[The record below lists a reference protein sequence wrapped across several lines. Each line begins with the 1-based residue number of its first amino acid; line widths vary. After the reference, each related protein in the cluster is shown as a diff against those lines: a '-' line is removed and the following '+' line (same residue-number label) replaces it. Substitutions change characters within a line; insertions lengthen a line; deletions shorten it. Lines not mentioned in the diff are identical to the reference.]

1 MAADGGSIWD
11 RWDAID
17 RLLELALDLPEAERR
32 EAIHRAADGDTALE
46 SAVIRLLHRLETDQR
61 LSAPSGQLVHDA
73 FAEEDPETVQ
83 PGDEIGRFRIL
94 SRLGRGGMA
103 TVYRAERADG
113 TYQQQVALK
122 LLRRGLDTDDLIRR
136 FVAERQILS

>member
-103 TVYRAERADG
+103 TVYRAER
-113 TYQQQVALK
+113 
-122 LLRRGLDTDDLIRR
+122 
-136 FVAERQILS
+136 